1 MPLRAAKNKKMS
13 AIYMR
18 RSPTA
23 DAPTAGG
30 WTLIDQTD
38 ALVDDAEITK
48 ATSELKQEI
57 GLPDSMEGEE
67 RENVEADA
75 VINRGAALARD
86 PRVQRSVLESL
97 VAAQPVSAA
106 PAFPDEAA
114 RLRREVEE
122 LKRELGRVLQERTNT
137 PPTAEPS
144 LGVASLLITRCLE
157 RRRERGE
164 ERACPSLRA
173 CLAVPGAVV
182 HCLAPGPGGRLVDCL
197 ATEPPTMVR
206 DVRA

>member
-1 MPLRAAKNKKMS
+1 MS

-97 VAAQPVSAA
+97 VAAQPVAA
-106 PAFPDEAA
+106 KPAFPDEAA
-114 RLRREVEE
+114 RLRREVAE

-182 HCLAPGPGGRLVDCL
+182 HCLAPGPGGLLVDCL

>member
-1 MPLRAAKNKKMS
+1 MS

-97 VAAQPVSAA
+97 VAAQPVAA
-106 PAFPDEAA
+106 KPAFPDEAA
-114 RLRREVEE
+114 RLRREVAE
-122 LKRELGRVLQERTNT
+122 LKAQLGRVLQERTNT
-137 PPTAEPS
+137 PDPEPS

-182 HCLAPGPGGRLVDCL
+182 HCLAPGPGGLLVDCL

>member
-1 MPLRAAKNKKMS
+1 MS

-38 ALVDDAEITK
+38 ALVDDAEIAT

-57 GLPDSMEGEE
+57 GLPDSMDSEE
-67 RENVEADA
+67 RGEIVEGDE

-97 VAAQPVSAA
+97 VAAQPV
-106 PAFPDEAA
+106 
-114 RLRREVEE
+114 V
-122 LKRELGRVLQERTNT
+122 
-137 PPTAEPS
+137 AEPS
-144 LGVASLLITRCLE
+144 FS
-157 RRRERGE
+157 
-164 ERACPSLRA
+164 
-173 CLAVPGAVV
+173 V
-182 HCLAPGPGGRLVDCL
+182 HKSNSRS
-197 ATEPPTMVR
+197 
-206 DVRA
+206 

>member
-1 MPLRAAKNKKMS
+1 MS

-38 ALVDDAEITK
+38 ALVDDAEFAT

-97 VAAQPVSAA
+97 VAAQPVAA
-106 PAFPDEAA
+106 KPAFPDEAA

-182 HCLAPGPGGRLVDCL
+182 HCLAPGPGGLLVDCL

>member
-1 MPLRAAKNKKMS
+1 MS

-38 ALVDDAEITK
+38 ALVDDAEIAT

-97 VAAQPVSAA
+97 VAVAISASSTRASVWSMRVQPPAVGGAA
-106 PAFPDEAA
+106 SP
-114 RLRREVEE
+114 V
-122 LKRELGRVLQERTNT
+122 LGRR
-137 PPTAEPS
+137 
-144 LGVASLLITRCLE
+144 
-157 RRRERGE
+157 
-164 ERACPSLRA
+164 
-173 CLAVPGAVV
+173 
-182 HCLAPGPGGRLVDCL
+182 
-197 ATEPPTMVR
+197 M
-206 DVRA
+206 

>member
-1 MPLRAAKNKKMS
+1 
-13 AIYMR
+13 MR

-97 VAAQPVSAA
+97 VAAQPVAA
-106 PAFPDEAA
+106 KPAFPDEAA

-137 PPTAEPS
+137 PPTPEPS

-173 CLAVPGAVV
+173 CLAVPSAVV
-182 HCLAPGPGGRLVDCL
+182 HCLAPGPGGLLVDCL

>member
-1 MPLRAAKNKKMS
+1 M
-13 AIYMR
+13 
-18 RSPTA
+18 
-23 DAPTAGG
+23 
-30 WTLIDQTD
+30 
-38 ALVDDAEITK
+38 
-48 ATSELKQEI
+48 
-57 GLPDSMEGEE
+57 
-67 RENVEADA
+67 
-75 VINRGAALARD
+75 INRGAALARD

-97 VAAQPVSAA
+97 VAAQPVAAA

-114 RLRREVEE
+114 RLWREVAE

-137 PPTAEPS
+137 TPQTPEPS

-157 RRRERGE
+157 RRRERGEE

>member
-1 MPLRAAKNKKMS
+1 MS

-18 RSPTA
+18 RPSTG
-23 DAPTAGG
+23 DAAPPTAGG

-38 ALVDDAEITK
+38 ALVDDAEIAT

-57 GLPDSMEGEE
+57 GLPDSMDSEE
-67 RENVEADA
+67 RGEIVEADE

-97 VAAQPVSAA
+97 VAAQPVAAA

-137 PPTAEPS
+137 TPQAPEPS

-164 ERACPSLRA
+164 RDGRCPSLQA

>member
-1 MPLRAAKNKKMS
+1 
-13 AIYMR
+13 MR

-97 VAAQPVSAA
+97 VAAQPVAAA

-137 PPTAEPS
+137 PPTPEPS

>member
-1 MPLRAAKNKKMS
+1 MS

-97 VAAQPVSAA
+97 VAAQPVAAA

-137 PPTAEPS
+137 TPQAPEPS

-182 HCLAPGPGGRLVDCL
+182 HCLAPGPGGLLVDCL

>member
-1 MPLRAAKNKKMS
+1 MS

-97 VAAQPVSAA
+97 VHAQPVAA
-106 PAFPDEAA
+106 KPAFPDEAA

-137 PPTAEPS
+137 PDPEPS

-182 HCLAPGPGGRLVDCL
+182 HCLAPGPGGLLVDCL

>member
-1 MPLRAAKNKKMS
+1 MS

-23 DAPTAGG
+23 DASPTAGG

-38 ALVDDAEITK
+38 ALVDDAEIAT

-57 GLPDSMEGEE
+57 GLPDSMESDE
-67 RENVEADA
+67 RGQAVEADE

-97 VAAQPVSAA
+97 VHAQPVAAA
-106 PAFPDEAA
+106 PAFSDEAE

-137 PPTAEPS
+137 QTPQTAEPS

-164 ERACPSLRA
+164 ERDRRCPSLQA

>member
-1 MPLRAAKNKKMS
+1 MS

-38 ALVDDAEITK
+38 ALVDDAEIAT

-97 VAAQPVSAA
+97 VAAQPV
-106 PAFPDEAA
+106 
-114 RLRREVEE
+114 V
-122 LKRELGRVLQERTNT
+122 
-137 PPTAEPS
+137 AEPS
-144 LGVASLLITRCLE
+144 LSVHKSNFSFMNH
-157 RRRERGE
+157 RGDSYAIAA
-164 ERACPSLRA
+164 ACSMA
-173 CLAVPGAVV
+173 W
-182 HCLAPGPGGRLVDCL
+182 
-197 ATEPPTMVR
+197 
-206 DVRA
+206 

>member
-1 MPLRAAKNKKMS
+1 MS

-18 RSPTA
+18 RPSTG
-23 DAPTAGG
+23 DAAPPTAGG

-38 ALVDDAEITK
+38 ALVDDAEIAT

-97 VAAQPVSAA
+97 VAAQPVAA
-106 PAFPDEAA
+106 KPAFPDEAA

-137 PPTAEPS
+137 TPQAPEPS

-164 ERACPSLRA
+164 ERECPSLRA

>member
-1 MPLRAAKNKKMS
+1 
-13 AIYMR
+13 MR

-38 ALVDDAEITK
+38 ALVDDAEITN
-48 ATSELKQEI
+48 ATCELKQEI

-97 VAAQPVSAA
+97 VAAQPVAA
-106 PAFPDEAA
+106 KPAFPDEAA

-182 HCLAPGPGGRLVDCL
+182 HCLAPGPGGLLVDCL

>member
-1 MPLRAAKNKKMS
+1 MS

-38 ALVDDAEITK
+38 ALVDDAEIAT

-97 VAAQPVSAA
+97 VAAQPVAAA

-137 PPTAEPS
+137 TPETPEPS

-164 ERACPSLRA
+164 ERECPSLRA

>member
-1 MPLRAAKNKKMS
+1 
-13 AIYMR
+13 MR

-38 ALVDDAEITK
+38 ALVDDAEIAT

-97 VAAQPVSAA
+97 VAAQPVAAA

-137 PPTAEPS
+137 TPETPEPS

-164 ERACPSLRA
+164 ERECPSLRA

>member
-1 MPLRAAKNKKMS
+1 MS

-97 VAAQPVSAA
+97 VAAPPVVAEPS
-106 PAFPDEAA
+106 FPDEAA

-137 PPTAEPS
+137 PPTPEPS

-164 ERACPSLRA
+164 ERDRRCPSLQA

>member
-1 MPLRAAKNKKMS
+1 MS

-57 GLPDSMEGEE
+57 GLPDSMDSEE
-67 RENVEADA
+67 RGEIVEADA

-97 VAAQPVSAA
+97 VAAQPVAAA

-137 PPTAEPS
+137 PDPEPS

-157 RRRERGE
+157 RRRERGD
-164 ERACPSLRA
+164 ERDRRCPSLQA

>member
-1 MPLRAAKNKKMS
+1 MS

-97 VAAQPVSAA
+97 VAAQPVAAA

-182 HCLAPGPGGRLVDCL
+182 HCLAPGPGGLLVDCL

>member
-1 MPLRAAKNKKMS
+1 
-13 AIYMR
+13 
-18 RSPTA
+18 
-23 DAPTAGG
+23 
-30 WTLIDQTD
+30 
-38 ALVDDAEITK
+38 
-48 ATSELKQEI
+48 
-57 GLPDSMEGEE
+57 MEGEE

-97 VAAQPVSAA
+97 VAAQPVAA
-106 PAFPDEAA
+106 KPAFPDEAA

-137 PPTAEPS
+137 QTPEPS

-182 HCLAPGPGGRLVDCL
+182 HCLAPGPGGLLVDCL

>member
-1 MPLRAAKNKKMS
+1 MS

-18 RSPTA
+18 RPATGDAAPT
-23 DAPTAGG
+23 TAGG

-38 ALVDDAEITK
+38 ALADDAELTK

-97 VAAQPVSAA
+97 VHAQPVAAA

-137 PPTAEPS
+137 PDPEPS

-182 HCLAPGPGGRLVDCL
+182 HCLAPGPGGLLVDCL

>member
-1 MPLRAAKNKKMS
+1 MS

-18 RSPTA
+18 RPATG
-23 DAPTAGG
+23 DAAPPTAGG

-48 ATSELKQEI
+48 ATCELKQEI
-57 GLPDSMEGEE
+57 GLPDSMEADERGEI
-67 RENVEADA
+67 VEADA
-75 VINRGAALARD
+75 VINRGAQLARD

-97 VAAQPVSAA
+97 VAAPPVVAEQS
-106 PAFPDEAA
+106 FPDEAA
-114 RLRREVEE
+114 RLRREVAE

-182 HCLAPGPGGRLVDCL
+182 HCLAPGPGGLLVDCL

>member
-1 MPLRAAKNKKMS
+1 MS

-18 RSPTA
+18 RPSTG
-23 DAPTAGG
+23 DAAPPTAGG

-38 ALVDDAEITK
+38 ALVDDAEIAT

-97 VAAQPVSAA
+97 VAAQPV
-106 PAFPDEAA
+106 
-114 RLRREVEE
+114 V
-122 LKRELGRVLQERTNT
+122 
-137 PPTAEPS
+137 AEPS
-144 LGVASLLITRCLE
+144 FSVQKSNLSFMNQRGDSYAIAAASARWRGDTDLSPPNLRP
-157 RRRERGE
+157 RRRE
-164 ERACPSLRA
+164 
-173 CLAVPGAVV
+173 
-182 HCLAPGPGGRLVDCL
+182 
-197 ATEPPTMVR
+197 TMR
-206 DVRA
+206 STH

>member
-1 MPLRAAKNKKMS
+1 MS

-97 VAAQPVSAA
+97 VAAPPVVAE

-114 RLRREVEE
+114 RLRREVAE

-137 PPTAEPS
+137 PDPEPS

-182 HCLAPGPGGRLVDCL
+182 HCLAPGPGGLLVDCL

>member
-1 MPLRAAKNKKMS
+1 M
-13 AIYMR
+13 
-18 RSPTA
+18 
-23 DAPTAGG
+23 
-30 WTLIDQTD
+30 
-38 ALVDDAEITK
+38 
-48 ATSELKQEI
+48 
-57 GLPDSMEGEE
+57 
-67 RENVEADA
+67 
-75 VINRGAALARD
+75 
-86 PRVQRSVLESL
+86 QRSVLESL
-97 VAAQPVSAA
+97 VAAQPVAA
-106 PAFPDEAA
+106 KPAFPDEAA

-137 PPTAEPS
+137 PDPEPS

>member
-1 MPLRAAKNKKMS
+1 MS

-30 WTLIDQTD
+30 WTLIDQTE

-97 VAAQPVSAA
+97 VAAQPVAA
-106 PAFPDEAA
+106 KPAFPDEAA

>member
-1 MPLRAAKNKKMS
+1 MS

-18 RSPTA
+18 RSPTG
-23 DAPTAGG
+23 DASPAIGG

-38 ALVDDAEITK
+38 VIVDDEEIAT
-48 ATSELKQEI
+48 ATSELRHEI
-57 GLPDSMEGEE
+57 GLADNIEPSE
-67 RENVEADA
+67 RGTDVEADK
-75 VINRGAALARD
+75 VINRGAQLAQD

-97 VAAQPVSAA
+97 VGSQPVAA
-106 PAFPDEAA
+106 EPRQFFSEAA

-122 LKRELGRVLQERTNT
+122 LKRELGRVLAREQTRDAQT
-137 PPTAEPS
+137 PKPS

-164 ERACPSLRA
+164 ERDGPCPSFQA

-182 HCLAPGPGGRLVDCL
+182 HCLVPGPGRHLVDCL
-197 ATEPPTMVR
+197 AVDLPLPAR

>member
-1 MPLRAAKNKKMS
+1 MS

-38 ALVDDAEITK
+38 ALVVDDAEITK

-67 RENVEADA
+67 RKNVEADA

-97 VAAQPVSAA
+97 VAAQPVAA
-106 PAFPDEAA
+106 KPAFPDEAA

-182 HCLAPGPGGRLVDCL
+182 HCLAPGPGGLLVDCL

>member
-1 MPLRAAKNKKMS
+1 MS

-38 ALVDDAEITK
+38 ALVDDAEIAT

-97 VAAQPVSAA
+97 VAAQPVAA
-106 PAFPDEAA
+106 KPAFPDEAA

-137 PPTAEPS
+137 TPQAPEPS

-157 RRRERGE
+157 RRRERGD

-182 HCLAPGPGGRLVDCL
+182 HCLAPGPGGLLVDCL

>member
-1 MPLRAAKNKKMS
+1 MS

-18 RSPTA
+18 RPATG
-23 DAPTAGG
+23 DAAPPTAGG

-97 VAAQPVSAA
+97 VHAQPVAA
-106 PAFPDEAA
+106 KPAFPDEAA

-157 RRRERGE
+157 RRR
-164 ERACPSLRA
+164 
-173 CLAVPGAVV
+173 
-182 HCLAPGPGGRLVDCL
+182 
-197 ATEPPTMVR
+197 
-206 DVRA
+206 

>member
-1 MPLRAAKNKKMS
+1 MS

-18 RSPTA
+18 RPATA

-57 GLPDSMEGEE
+57 GLPDSMEADERGEI
-67 RENVEADA
+67 VEADA

-97 VAAQPVSAA
+97 VAAPPVVAEPS
-106 PAFPDEAA
+106 FPDEAA
-114 RLRREVEE
+114 RLRREVAE

-137 PPTAEPS
+137 PDPEPS

-182 HCLAPGPGGRLVDCL
+182 HCLAPGPGGLLVDCL